1 MSPQRDDVLKK
12 IEYVVNGLAAELTA
26 QKTILQLLVAHM
38 LVATPML
45 AQETAAQLKMDVMDV
60 LRRSPGLSD
69 QAADRRVVEL
79 QLEHADR
86 FFRELSVAVAAM
98 KNTAGQNGHH

>member
-1 MSPQRDDVLKK
+1 MSPQQDDMLKQ

-38 LVATPML
+38 LVVTPMM
-45 AQETAAQLKMDVMDV
+45 AQETADRLKSDVMNV
-60 LRRSPGLSD
+60 LRRPPGLSD
-69 QAADRRVVEL
+69 QEADKRVVEL

-86 FFRELSVAVAAM
+86 FFRELSGTVAAM
-98 KNTAGQNGHH
+98 KNTAAQKH